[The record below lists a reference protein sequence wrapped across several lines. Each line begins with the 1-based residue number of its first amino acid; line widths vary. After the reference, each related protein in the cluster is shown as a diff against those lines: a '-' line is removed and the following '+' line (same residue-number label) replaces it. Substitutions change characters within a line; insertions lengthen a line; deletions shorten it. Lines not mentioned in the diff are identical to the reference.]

1 VAAARIIDGGQL
13 PSVVL
18 GCPKLS
24 PFSGN
29 KTRAPPEYGTGLR
42 CANTRRGSGLSAD
55 VGASDGNAVRF
66 PMVAAESEPLTGDAL
81 IRGLLQLHRP
91 LNDDEAGQL
100 VG

>member
-1 VAAARIIDGGQL
+1 M

-24 PFSGN
+24 PSSFSGN